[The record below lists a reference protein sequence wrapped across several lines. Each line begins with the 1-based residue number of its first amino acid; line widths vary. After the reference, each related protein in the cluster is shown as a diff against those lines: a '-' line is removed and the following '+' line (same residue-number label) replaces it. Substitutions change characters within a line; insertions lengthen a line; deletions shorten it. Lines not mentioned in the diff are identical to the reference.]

1 MITLNNTDNSLMI
14 TYVEQDV
21 DYILPKGKA
30 MAIQSDDTDTVDL
43 KMIATRKTVL
53 SLKASDV
60 QGYSTA
66 RQLAEA
72 LQEML

>member
-1 MITLNNTDNSLMI
+1 MIKLNNTDNSLMI

-21 DYILPKGKA
+21 DYILPKGVA
-30 MAIQSDDTDTVDL
+30 IAIQSDDTDTVDL

>member
-1 MITLNNTDNSLMI
+1 MIKISNTENSLMI

-21 DYILPKGKA
+21 DYILPKGVA
-30 MAIQSDDTDTVDL
+30 IAIQSDDTDTVDL

>member
-1 MITLNNTDNSLMI
+1 MIKLNNSDNSLMI

-21 DYILPKGKA
+21 DYILPKGVA
-30 MAIQSDDTDTVDL
+30 IAIQSDDTDTVDL

>member
-1 MITLNNTDNSLMI
+1 MITLNNSDNSLMI

-21 DYILPKGKA
+21 DYILPKGVA
-30 MAIQSDDTDTVDL
+30 IAIQSDDTDTVDL

>member
-1 MITLNNTDNSLMI
+1 MIKLNNTDNSLMI

-21 DYILPKGKA
+21 DYILPKGVA
-30 MAIQSDDTDTVDL
+30 IAIQSDDTDTVDL

-72 LQEML
+72 LQSML

>member
-1 MITLNNTDNSLMI
+1 MIKISNTENSLMI

-21 DYILPKGKA
+21 DYILPKGVA
-30 MAIQSDDTDTVDL
+30 LAIQSDDTDTVDL
-43 KMIATRKTVL
+43 KMIGTRKTVL
-53 SLKASDV
+53 SLKASEV

-72 LQEML
+72 LQSML

>member
-1 MITLNNTDNSLMI
+1 MITLSNSDNSLMI

-21 DYILPKGKA
+21 DYILPKGVA
-30 MAIQSDDTDTVDL
+30 IAIQSDDTDTVDL

-72 LQEML
+72 LQSML